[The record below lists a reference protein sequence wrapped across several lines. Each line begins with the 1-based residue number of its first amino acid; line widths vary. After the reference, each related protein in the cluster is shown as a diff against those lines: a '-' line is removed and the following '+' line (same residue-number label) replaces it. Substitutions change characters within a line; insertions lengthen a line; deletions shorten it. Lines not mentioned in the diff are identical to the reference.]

1 MDPVPEKWR
10 VTFAPAPQPGSV
22 PCARIAV
29 PPDLEVWQ
37 DNNGSIC
44 AYGYVADGYGWMDL
58 VGTGK
63 FRFDRQNREVTAFAL
78 PDVSPDLVR
87 DAYSH
92 AALPMALHFFGC
104 EVLHASAV
112 RTIRGIV
119 AFCAFSETGK
129 STIASAF
136 ALRGYSLWADDAVA
150 IDGSDTDHGGVAL
163 ETLCLPFSLR
173 LRHASAQYLGE
184 RDDYAGRV
192 ELDREFSTNPLAAV
206 CVLKRSSEL
215 DRDLEIRRLSP
226 SEAFGALLPHAF
238 CFSLGDQERKRAMLR
253 LYLRVAAH
261 TPVFAIA
268 FAPGFERLPGILD
281 AIEDTIPALRRDLIG
296 QPECF

>member
-192 ELDREFSTNPLAAV
+192 ELDREFSSASAIRNANARCFGCICELQHIPLSSRLPLRPALSVYLESWMRSKTLFLPYAAI
-206 CVLKRSSEL
+206 SSGSLSVSE
-215 DRDLEIRRLSP
+215 RDE
-226 SEAFGALLPHAF
+226 
-238 CFSLGDQERKRAMLR
+238 SLRIR
-253 LYLRVAAH
+253 LY
-261 TPVFAIA
+261 PC
-268 FAPGFERLPGILD
+268 PC
-281 AIEDTIPALRRDLIG
+281 ALAM
-296 QPECF
+296 